1 MAVDDL
7 SFSAVPE
14 LQIAMIS
21 PSQFQVLWSTNYP
34 GYTLQ
39 SALTPTPASWDT
51 VTNVPV
57 IVGSEFGVEIDA
69 TEALRFFRLQMQ

>member
-1 MAVDDL
+1 
-7 SFSAVPE
+7 
-14 LQIAMIS
+14 
-21 PSQFQVLWSTNYP
+21 LWSTNYP

-39 SALTPTPASWDT
+39 SAVTPTPASWDT